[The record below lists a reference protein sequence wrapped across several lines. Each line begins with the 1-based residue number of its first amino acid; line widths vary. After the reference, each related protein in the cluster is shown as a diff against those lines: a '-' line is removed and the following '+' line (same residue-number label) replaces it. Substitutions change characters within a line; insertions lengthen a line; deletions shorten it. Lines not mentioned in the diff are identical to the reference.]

1 MRSVVA
7 CSCFYYPWLYNFK
20 LRESSFQ
27 ALLSRLAAIRL
38 RDKKVENLWYCPEL
52 SRDKRSLAIS
62 SSYPE
67 HGGINGCHLWEISRS
82 PLISPCLRAA
92 LLRYQTT
99 KEQLHEKLLSA
110 ITTFTFLLIFLL
122 SSILAVDWADT
133 GWMGLQHNLQRLTVG
148 RYCAMLCME
157 EECMDCI
164 LCVCVCVWLVS
175 VSDGD
180 CLLSLPRP
188 LWHRGSSRGS
198 GPGLTIT
205 QPPLYTVLYCTVLY
219 SAHTLHII
227 MYHYCYKSMGGTK
240 KIAWDMLK
248 CPPYRGLHCPAGQWA
263 VTVLAAVVILI
274 LRVTMYHHF
283 IILRILNF
291 NTQRCRISDV
301 PIKIDRYQLTL

>member
-1 MRSVVA
+1 MKGVVA
-7 CSCFYYPWLYNFK
+7 ASNIIDYTTSNFK
-20 LRESSFQ
+20 LREDSFQ

-133 GWMGLQHNLQRLTVG
+133 GGWGCSTTSRGWQWVDTVQC
-148 RYCAMLCME
+148 R
-157 EECMDCI
+157 
-164 LCVCVCVWLVS
+164 VWRRNVWTVSSVS
-175 VSDGD
+175 VSASGW
-180 CLLSLPRP
+180 SLCRMVTVCF
-188 LWHRGSSRGS
+188 LCRGRCGTVAPAEALVPASPSHNH
-198 GPGLTIT
+198 
-205 QPPLYTVLYCTVLY
+205 PLYTVHCTVLQCPQ
-219 SAHTLHII
+219 HTTYF
-227 MYHYCYKSMGGTK
+227 M
-240 KIAWDMLK
+240 
-248 CPPYRGLHCPAGQWA
+248 
-263 VTVLAAVVILI
+263 
-274 LRVTMYHHF
+274 
-283 IILRILNF
+283 
-291 NTQRCRISDV
+291 
-301 PIKIDRYQLTL
+301 

>member
-1 MRSVVA
+1 MKGVVA
-7 CSCFYYPWLYNFK
+7 ASNIIDYTTSNFK
-20 LRESSFQ
+20 LREDSFQ

-148 RYCAMLCME
+148 RYCAMSCME
-157 EECMDCI
+157 EECVDCI

-205 QPPLYTVLYCTVLY
+205 QPPTVHCTLYCTAMSTTYYIFYVALHLY
-219 SAHTLHII
+219 VVHCQFLSILLHIYYI
-227 MYHYCYKSMGGTK
+227 TEKSYIFQENVYFNDEFYQIGK
-240 KIAWDMLK
+240 LML
-248 CPPYRGLHCPAGQWA
+248 
-263 VTVLAAVVILI
+263 
-274 LRVTMYHHF
+274 
-283 IILRILNF
+283 
-291 NTQRCRISDV
+291 
-301 PIKIDRYQLTL
+301 

>member
-1 MRSVVA
+1 MKVVVA
-7 CSCFYYPWLYNFK
+7 ASNIIDYTTSNFK
-20 LRESSFQ
+20 LREDSFQ

-133 GWMGLQHNLQRLTVG
+133 GGWGCSTTSRGWQWVDTVKC
-148 RYCAMLCME
+148 R
-157 EECMDCI
+157 
-164 LCVCVCVWLVS
+164 VWRMNVWSVSSVS
-175 VSDGD
+175 VSASGW
-180 CLLSLPRP
+180 SLCRMVTVCFLCRGRCGTVAPAEALVP
-188 LWHRGSSRGS
+188 ASPSHNHRC
-198 GPGLTIT
+198 T
-205 QPPLYTVLYCTVLY
+205 LYCTVLYCTVYTHCISLC
-219 SAHTLHII
+219 TII
-227 MYHYCYKSMGGTK
+227 ATINGWHKENSMGYVKNVLPTEASTVQLASERWRCWRPWWYWYWG
-240 KIAWDMLK
+240 DDVS
-248 CPPYRGLHCPAGQWA
+248 PLHYIEDIELQYTEVPH
-263 VTVLAAVVILI
+263 
-274 LRVTMYHHF
+274 LR
-283 IILRILNF
+283 
-291 NTQRCRISDV
+291 CSD
-301 PIKIDRYQLTL
+301 KDW